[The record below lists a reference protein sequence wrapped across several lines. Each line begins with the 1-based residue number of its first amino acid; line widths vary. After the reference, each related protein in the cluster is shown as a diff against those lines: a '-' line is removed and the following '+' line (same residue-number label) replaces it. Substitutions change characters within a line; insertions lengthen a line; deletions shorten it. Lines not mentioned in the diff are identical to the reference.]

1 MFPFPITRAELDRG
15 QERGTYLVADV
26 YNDDYI
32 LSEYK
37 RLGFPEQIL
46 EKERLVGRAQ
56 RENFKKA
63 VRAGVKIAYG
73 TDAGVYPHGWNAKQF
88 RPMVEWGMTPMQ
100 AIQSATVNAAE
111 LIGLDSIG
119 ALAPG
124 RFADLLA
131 VDGDPLADVTRLE
144 APSFVMKDGVV
155 YLRDGRPALA
165 ALADQAPEAP
175 TR

>member
-1 MFPFPITRAELDRG
+1 M
-15 QERGTYLVADV
+15 
-26 YNDDYI
+26 
-32 LSEYK
+32 
-37 RLGFPEQIL
+37 
-46 EKERLVGRAQ
+46 GRTQ

-63 VRAGVKIAYG
+63 AQAGVKIAYG
-73 TDAGVYPHGWNAKQF
+73 TDAGVYPHGWNGTQF
-88 RPMVEWGMTPMQ
+88 RHLVEWGLTPLQ

-124 RFADLLA
+124 RFADLVA

-155 YLRDGRPALA
+155 YLQDGRPALA
-165 ALADQAPEAP
+165 ALADPAPPEK